1 VQPRD
6 QKILLYEERISRLEA
21 LNAVLQTRL
30 RESKDCVRETGEMAR
45 IAAEG
50 KQEAEKQITELR
62 AELKKKLEFIELLRE
77 GLKVV

>member
-1 VQPRD
+1 
-6 QKILLYEERISRLEA
+6 
-21 LNAVLQTRL
+21 
-30 RESKDCVRETGEMAR
+30 VRETGEVAR

-62 AELKKKLEFIELLRE
+62 AELKKKLEFIDLLRE